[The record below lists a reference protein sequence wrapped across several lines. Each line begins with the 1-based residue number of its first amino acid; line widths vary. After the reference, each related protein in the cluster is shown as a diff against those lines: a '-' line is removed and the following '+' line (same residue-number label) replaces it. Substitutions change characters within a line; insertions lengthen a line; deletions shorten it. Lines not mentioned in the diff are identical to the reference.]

1 MVFYLQDMTSMSNG
15 GSGNT
20 YITNLTLNEGC
31 IEKAVHVKPP
41 LDFVYTGVFPFMSGV
56 LPILTVYPETKT

>member
-20 YITNLTLNEGC
+20 YITNLTLIEGC

-41 LDFVYTGVFPFMSGV
+41 LDFVHTGVFPFMSGV
-56 LPILTVYPETKT
+56 LPILTV